1 MTIRE
6 ELIREIEQA
15 PDDVLQALLTL
26 LRLTQMPRPK
36 PSVLIHSSEGVSSS
50 GSQKHYP
57 LRGLPLVVA
66 EDFDA
71 PMTDLWDALGS

>member
-6 ELIREIEQA
+6 ELMHEIEQA

-26 LRLTQMPRPK
+26 LRSAKVNQTY
-36 PSVLIHSSEGVSSS
+36 PSELIHSSELSNQVSPR
-50 GSQKHYP
+50 HYP
-57 LRGLPLVVA
+57 LRGLPLVMA

-71 PMTDLWDALGS
+71 PMTDLWDALEA

>member
-1 MTIRE
+1 MSVRE

-15 PDDVLQALLTL
+15 PDAVLQALLTL
-26 LRLTQMPRPK
+26 LQLTKINHPNVSMRVQ
-36 PSVLIHSSEGVSSS
+36 SLDLSSP

-57 LRGLPLVVA
+57 LRGLPLVIA

-71 PMTDLWDALGS
+71 PMTDLWDALEA